1 MATRNEWLALAE
13 RCENATASDRDID
26 EAIMRALGLLVF
38 VNKGERWVYY
48 AETDAIEKV
57 PELTE
62 STDAITALIGREF
75 PQFELS
81 ISAGAKNCSLKLYA
95 PGLGGGV
102 GVCFSHAATE
112 ALARTAAFCHA
123 MAARA
128 EA

>member
-1 MATRNEWLALAE
+1 MATKNEWLALAE
-13 RCENATASDRDID
+13 RCEKATASDWDID

-38 VNKGERWVYY
+38 VTREGRLVYD

-81 ISAGAKNCSLKLYA
+81 ISVGAEKCSVRLYA
-95 PGLGGGV
+95 PGLVVGV
-102 GVCFSHAATE
+102 GIAVTE
-112 ALARTAAFCHA
+112 ALARTAAFCRA
-123 MAARA
+123 MAAISA
-128 EA
+128 KE

>member
-1 MATRNEWLALAE
+1 MATRNEWLALAG

-38 VNKGERWVYY
+38 VNKGGRWVYD
-48 AETDAIEKV
+48 AETDAIERV

-62 STDAITALIGREF
+62 SINAITALIGREF

-81 ISAGAKNCSLKLYA
+81 ISVGAKNCSLKLYA

-102 GVCFSHAATE
+102 GVCFSQAATE
-112 ALARTAAFCHA
+112 ALARSAAFCRA
-123 MAARA
+123 KAARA
-128 EA
+128 KE

>member
-1 MATRNEWLALAE
+1 MATKTEWLALAE
-13 RCENATASDRDID
+13 RCENATASDWDID

-38 VNKGERWVYY
+38 VTREGRLVYD

-81 ISAGAKNCSLKLYA
+81 ISVVAEKCSVRWYA

-102 GVCFSHAATE
+102 GVAVTE
-112 ALARTAAFCHA
+112 ALARTAAFCRN
-123 MAARA
+123 MAAKRA